1 MNVPKEKTTEVTV
14 RMTPEEKKEI
24 KEKFQK
30 ELEKYEKLKEAIETL
45 RKEIPEEAL
54 KILEWIEKYIWF
66 TIVPK
71 KEEEE
76 EKEIKEGEG

>member
-1 MNVPKEKTTEVTV
+1 MPKEKTTEVAI
-14 RMTPEEKKEI
+14 RLTPEEKKEI

-30 ELEKYEKLKEAIETL
+30 ELEKYEKLREAIEAL
-45 RKEIPEEAL
+45 KKEIPEEAVR
-54 KILEWIEKYIWF
+54 ILEWIEKYIWF

-76 EKEIKEGEG
+76 E

>member
-1 MNVPKEKTTEVTV
+1 MAKKKTTEVAV
-14 RMTPEEKKEI
+14 RLTPEEKKEM

-45 RKEIPEEAL
+45 RKEIPEEAQ
-54 KILEWIEKYIWF
+54 KILEWIEKYVWF

-76 EKEIKEGEG
+76 KEIKEGEG

>member
-1 MNVPKEKTTEVTV
+1 MPKEKTTEVTV

-24 KEKFQK
+24 REKFQK

-66 TIVPK
+66 TVVPR

-76 EKEIKEGEG
+76 EEERKEGE